1 MAGMNIKRLIAIAFV
16 WIGCAIAWVVLGST
30 IVVRSGESTYEL
42 TREVHA
48 LWGPPMRQYP
58 PAAQYYTTQRVK
70 DVLTSYDAQGRQVQ
84 TQIEKDVTVTTP
96 IPLEGSDIV
105 TKISLEHRRKGLNW
119 FPTYGVDF
127 AATYVFQN
135 HGDAPRSVEITYPLV
150 ADNAGYDAFEVTDAA
165 GTVVETRVSG
175 SGASWTAP
183 FGPREKKA
191 YSIKW
196 RSRGTSTFH
205 YEMTAATG
213 QVKNLKLVMET
224 DFRSI
229 DFPAGT
235 VSPSMHGPIPGGGW
249 HGEWQF
255 KNLIASTPVGVELPQ
270 RLNPGP
276 VASRITFFAPVGML
290 FFFFVVA
297 VFAAGRKRELHP
309 LHYFFIGC
317 AFFAFHL
324 LFAYLVDH
332 LAIWPSFAIASV
344 VSLFLV
350 VSYARL
356 FVGWLF
362 ATREIAIS
370 QVLYLVLF
378 SATFFWKGYTG
389 LAITVGAIL
398 TLFVMMQFTGRVKWE
413 SGAASATPPAP
424 KVTA

>member
-1 MAGMNIKRLIAIAFV
+1 MKRLIAIAFV
-16 WIGCAIAWVVLGST
+16 WFGCAIAWVILGST
-30 IVVRSGESTYEL
+30 IVVRSGESSYEM
-42 TREVHA
+42 TREVHS

-58 PAAQYYTTQRVK
+58 PSALYYTTPRVK
-70 DVLTSYDAQGRQVQ
+70 EVLTSYDAQNRQVQ
-84 TQIEKDVTVTTP
+84 TQVEKDGVTVSHVV
-96 IPLEGSDIV
+96 PLEGSDIV
-105 TKISLEHRRKGLNW
+105 TKLALEHRRKGLNW
-119 FPTYGVDF
+119 FPTYAIDF
-127 AATYVFQN
+127 QSRYVFQN
-135 HGDAPRSVEITYPLV
+135 PDEQARSIHITYPLV
-150 ADNAGYDAFEVTDAA
+150 SENAGYDAFEVTD
-165 GTVVETRVSG
+165 GTGKVVDARVSG
-175 SGASWTAP
+175 SGASWTVP
-183 FGPREKKA
+183 FGPKEKKEFA
-191 YSIKW
+191 IKW

-224 DFRSI
+224 DFRNI

-235 VSPSMHGPIPGGGW
+235 VSPSMHGPIAGGGW

-276 VASRITFFAPVGML
+276 VASRITFFAPVGLL

-297 VFAAGRKRELHP
+297 VFAAGRKQELHP

-332 LAIWPSFAIASV
+332 LALWPSFAIASV

-356 FVGWLF
+356 FVGWVF
-362 ATREIAIS
+362 ALREIAVS
-370 QVLYLVLF
+370 QVLYLILF

-413 SGAASATPPAP
+413 TVASTPPP
-424 KVTA
+424 KPQGA